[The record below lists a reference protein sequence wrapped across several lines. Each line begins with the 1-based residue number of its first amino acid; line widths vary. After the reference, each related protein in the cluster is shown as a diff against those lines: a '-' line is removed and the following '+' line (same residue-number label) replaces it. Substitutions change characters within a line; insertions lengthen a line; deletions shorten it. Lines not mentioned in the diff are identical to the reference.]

1 MKENEILKFQD
12 YLKSSSR
19 DTLKSFQDNIAET
32 KFDDD
37 IEQQKTVVVDVEVNN
52 STCIDMKE
60 TDLENTNDDDDD
72 VLTKI
77 NPLTVPKQNHYH
89 EVDTNFRK
97 SKSLNY
103 ELCESSSFQS
113 FR

>member
-19 DTLKSFQDNIAET
+19 DTLKFSQDNIAET

-60 TDLENTNDDDDD
+60 TDLEITNDDDD
-72 VLTKI
+72 VLTNI

-97 SKSLNY
+97 SKSLNH